1 MFKYYL
7 PHLTFF
13 IAFFAA
19 AVPILYYIQRKN
31 PNPRFRPGF
40 GEMSLITLIA
50 LFIARSLIGP
60 AAEAVAVATLPPAAE
75 APMQSDIALCSD
87 SAQTYSVL
95 TSPLA
100 TNSAKFSTIMVCG
113 VIG

>member
-1 MFKYYL
+1 M
-7 PHLTFF
+7 
-13 IAFFAA
+13 
-19 AVPILYYIQRKN
+19 
-31 PNPRFRPGF
+31 
-40 GEMSLITLIA
+40 
-50 LFIARSLIGP
+50 LIGP
-60 AAEAVAVATLPPAAE
+60 LNARFATDMQMGSLMAEAIQSTSHMKASPAEAVAVATLPPAAE

-100 TNSAKFSTIMVCG
+100 TNSAKFYTIMVCG